1 MTELPLRQAFYAMR
15 AAYRHPSIDIRR
27 VDIPRVAPDNA
38 RGAFS
43 QRAFLAALYPPLS
56 AAVFLP
62 FDGGLPSVKKSR
74 ELTDNRGSTAHCGS
88 LAPCVAGDSTPQTSN
103 WPVSFLP

>member
-1 MTELPLRQAFYAMR
+1 MQGP
-15 AAYRHPSIDIRR
+15 PSVSI
-27 VDIPRVAPDNA
+27 DIPRVAPDDA
-38 RGAFS
+38 PR
-43 QRAFLAALYPPLS
+43 RFLTESVFGCTLPPLS

-88 LAPCVAGDSTPQTSN
+88 LALCVAGDSTPQTSN
-103 WPVSFLP
+103 WPAPFLP